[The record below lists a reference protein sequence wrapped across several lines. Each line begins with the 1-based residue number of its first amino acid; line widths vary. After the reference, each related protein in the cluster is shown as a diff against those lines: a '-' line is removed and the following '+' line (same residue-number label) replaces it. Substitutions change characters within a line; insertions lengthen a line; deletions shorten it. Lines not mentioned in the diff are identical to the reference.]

1 MGEFLIFVAIVAV
14 VWIVASK
21 GKSKPQST
29 GSKRSAPAQRQS
41 KRVEA
46 LRDIFRSE
54 TRDLG
59 QDWRFEAASEKQI
72 RYLSELAEDEDVSI
86 PRSLTKGQAADAIG
100 VFHEAEEAEVA
111 QLKFFKVPSP
121 GRLNQTEARVK
132 LHELLSDPDNL
143 EQWQNRLA
151 SSEQKD
157 QIRFFGGKVPRGLT
171 HPDAQEIIMV
181 LVSSNEEISNRWDDL
196 RMAYDDAVDPDA
208 REFYEIKKFSWKQFC
223 DVVEEMESAGKE
235 LSEITSDE
243 EKIYEALLQKNPA
256 LEK

>member
-1 MGEFLIFVAIVAV
+1 MGELLIFIAIIAV

-21 GKSKPQST
+21 GKSKPQSA

-54 TRDLG
+54 TVDLG
-59 QDWRFEAASEKQI
+59 QDWRFDEASEKQI
-72 RYLSELAEDEDVSI
+72 RFLTELAEDEDVSI
-86 PRSLTKGQAADAIG
+86 PRSLTKGQASDAIG
-100 VFHEAEEAEVA
+100 VFHEPDEAEVE
-111 QLKFFKVPSP
+111 QLKFFKVPGP
-121 GRLNQTEARVK
+121 GRLNQTEARLK
-132 LHELLSDPDNL
+132 LHELLSDPANL
-143 EQWQNRLA
+143 ERWQNRPA

-157 QIRFFGGKVPRGLT
+157 QIRFLGGKVAKGLS
-171 HPDAQEIIMV
+171 HPDAQEMLKE
-181 LVSSNEEISNRWDDL
+181 LVKSNEELAERWDDL
-196 RMAYDDAVDPDA
+196 RMAYDDAVDPDT
-208 REFYEIKKFSWKQFC
+208 RELYDIKKFSWKQFC
-223 DVVEEMESAGKE
+223 DVVEEMERAGRE